1 MASISGN
8 VLGNQNSFITPY
20 GQSPYASTAGN
31 ATLSGSFG
39 VGQGY
44 VNGTGTVQM
53 GPMGMSSSVP
63 WADGFSATPAN
74 TVNGLGL
81 ASPFASTQESL
92 QNIGPN
98 SFGQQNPYT
107 PLFGTPYDLNNG
119 LVMATGAFGGYQNPM
134 SIYSNSGL
142 PQSILPDGSMG
153 YGGRGGTQPGNFLDS
168 NLFGGAGVA
177 AGASPMSVPMGGGVP
192 LGVAA
197 ATGGDPFGNP
207 GLFAPVGGGTVPGMA
222 QSFSQTAGDLT
233 NKFNLISDGFAKL
246 FMQGEADPNMART
259 AYSSG
264 GVMRTAYGTYQTSV
278 GWAGGN
284 ANAGLMGSQAS
295 GMSWAMTKNPIHD
308 GMIVSYANPYY
319 NHYNFNQGF
328 INA

>member
-31 ATLSGSFG
+31 ATLTGPFG
-39 VGQGY
+39 VGQSY
-44 VNGTGTVQM
+44 VNGTGSVQM

-63 WADGFSATPAN
+63 WADGFSATPGN

-81 ASPFASTQESL
+81 ASPFASTQQSL
-92 QNIGPN
+92 HNVGG
-98 SFGQQNPYT
+98 FGQENPYT

-119 LVMATGAFGGYQNPM
+119 IVMATGAFGGFQNPM
-134 SIYSNSGL
+134 SIYSNLGL
-142 PQSILPDGSMG
+142 PQSVLPDGSMG
-153 YGGRGGTQPGNFLDS
+153 YGGPGGSQPGNFLDS
-168 NLFGGAGVA
+168 NLFGGAAVA
-177 AGASPMSVPMGGGVP
+177 AGAVPMGGGVP
-192 LGVAA
+192 LQSYA
-197 ATGGDPFGNP
+197 ATSGAAGGADPYGNP
-207 GLFAPVGGGTVPGMA
+207 TLFAPVGGNNIPGIA
-222 QSFSQTAGDLT
+222 QSFTQTSGDLS

-246 FMQGEADPNMART
+246 FMQGEADPNMARNQ
-259 AYSSG
+259 YSSG
-264 GVMRTAYGTYQTSV
+264 GVMRTPYGTYQTSV

-284 ANAGLMGSQAS
+284 ANAGLMGAQAS

-319 NHYNFNQGF
+319 NSYNFNQGF
-328 INA
+328 TNA